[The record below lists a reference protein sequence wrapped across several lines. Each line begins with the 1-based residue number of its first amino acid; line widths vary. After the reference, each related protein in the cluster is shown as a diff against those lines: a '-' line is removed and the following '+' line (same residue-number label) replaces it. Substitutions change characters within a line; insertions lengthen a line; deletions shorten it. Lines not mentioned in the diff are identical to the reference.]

1 MSRGSLSAETSSPF
15 NSPPSFTCHIARTVP
30 ASVAGIVP
38 IARRKPPLVAK
49 ERYADSI
56 YKWVFAVA

>member
-1 MSRGSLSAETSSPF
+1 MSRGSLSAGTSSLF
-15 NSPPSFTCHIARTVP
+15 NSPPRFTCHIVRTVP
-30 ASVAGIVP
+30 APVAGIVP